1 MKLKITSILGKAAQT
16 INRYPFTLF
25 YSLLM
30 TMTAI
35 YLAESDYLNKE
46 SNFIALKI
54 LIVSSLGI
62 SLSFALQMLTQRNR
76 KFKIFEFFLI
86 LFLLG
91 YYFIL
96 PKNEEDF
103 TEVYVYL
110 LIPTYILAHLLVAI
124 VPYLSREETEI
135 KFWEYNKKLFINF
148 FLTIVFTGVL
158 CGGIELAILAVDHLF
173 NINFKYLIY
182 YDTFLFFLIFGSTF
196 IFTLFNI
203 DGLYE
208 LEKKV
213 EYPVVL
219 KFFSQFIL
227 IPLLIIYLVI
237 LYIYS
242 FKILLQW
249 ELPRGWVTYLVL
261 AYSILGIFALLLV
274 HPLKEQTNKSWV
286 KLFSQIFYFSLIP
299 LLILL
304 FVAIFTRLLEY
315 GFTEPRYFVLLLAV
329 WISLIFVYFVFYKK
343 ANIKFI
349 PISLFVFGLFA
360 LIFPFLNAFSVS
372 KNSQKKEL
380 VKILTEN
387 NLLKDG
393 KIDFNQ
399 TVEYTLV
406 NELEDKFDYLD
417 ERNERDFL
425 LKFLVDEQAE
435 KALVKDFRFW
445 SFNAKFDSV
454 IYEKNT
460 GKSQYTSL
468 RNLKK
473 SYEVESFDRVI
484 SSNAISDENFKI
496 NEDEFKFITD
506 ENQYKVVMNQ
516 KDSIDL
522 MPEIKEFFEDQMH
535 ENNMV
540 DDLSID
546 FELGKYKFKLVFNHI
561 NFSSYRNS
569 ATYFFNEMYLLVK
582 Y

>member
-1 MKLKITSILGKAAQT
+1 MKLKITAILGKAAQA

-62 SLSFALQMLTQRNR
+62 SLSFALKMLTQRNR

-110 LIPTYILAHLLVAI
+110 LIPTYILAHLFVAI
-124 VPYLSREETEI
+124 VPYLSRQETEI

-242 FKILLQW
+242 FKILFQW

-329 WISLIFVYFVFYKK
+329 WISLIFFYFVFNKK

-393 KIDFNQ
+393 KINFNQ

-406 NELEDKFDYLD
+406 NELKDKFVYLD
-417 ERNERDFL
+417 KRNERDFL
-425 LKFLVDEQAE
+425 VSFLSAKDEE
-435 KALVKDFRFW
+435 KALAKNFRSWNFTL
-445 SFNAKFDSV
+445 KFDSV
-454 IYEKNT
+454 IYT
-460 GKSQYTSL
+460 TSSVKSQYTSL
-468 RNLKK
+468 QNLKN
-473 SYEVESFDRVI
+473 SYEVENFDQVI
-484 SSNAISDENFKI
+484 SSHAISSNNFKI

-506 ENQYKVVMNQ
+506 ENQYKIVMNQ

-522 MPEIKEFFEDQMH
+522 MPKIEKLFEDRMN

-546 FELGKYKFKLVFNHI
+546 FELGKYKFKLAFNQI
-561 NFSSYRNS
+561 TFSSYGDS
-569 ATYFFNEMYLLVK
+569 GTYFFNEMYLLVK